1 MAGNQGNNRIVWKPW
16 QLKFLTAN
24 WKTMTA
30 QQLSDALSIK
40 RTKVREKKYELGFL
54 SMTLEYWKPSQVKLL
69 RASYKKIGDSE
80 LAEIFNR
87 RWVKKKGWSKK
98 HIEKKRRYLG
108 LKRTEADKRAI
119 HGRNVKKG
127 CFALC
132 PVKAWVK
139 RGISKVGTVRQ
150 WNVNGRIGL
159 FIKTASGYTPYPRW
173 LYRKEVGRIPR
184 GKMVRLIDGNP
195 MNVTVKNMKLISR
208 KENARLNSQNRT
220 PKEYLQTRKLINI
233 INRKIKKYEQQTL

>member
-1 MAGNQGNNRIVWKPW
+1 MAGNQGNNRIVWKGW
-16 QLKFLTAN
+16 QVAYLKRH
-24 WKTMTA
+24 WKDMTA
-30 QQLSDALSIK
+30 QQLSGALGIK
-40 RTKVREKKYELGFL
+40 RTKVRMKKYELGL
-54 SMTLEYWKPSQVKLL
+54 LNIEMEYWKPSQVKLL

-80 LAEIFNR
+80 LAEIFGR

-108 LKRTEADKRAI
+108 LKRTEAEQQAIKR
-119 HGRNVKKG
+119 RNVRKG
-127 CFALC
+127 RFALC
-132 PVKAWVK
+132 PVKAWAK
-139 RGISKVGTVRQ
+139 RGISAVGTVRQ

-173 LYRKEVGRIPR
+173 LYRREVGRIPR
-184 GKMVRLIDGNP
+184 GKVVRLIDGDP

-233 INRKIKKYEQQTL
+233 INRKIKKYEQQAV